1 MRADSIVLAIL
12 AFGFAWSMGA
22 HYTGACMGM
31 PYATGS
37 IRLWPALATMA
48 VLVMIGATFLSHRVL
63 TTVGGNLLEGPRLRT
78 SAASAIIAAAF
89 ILTTLYNRLKIPTST
104 IQILVFSIIG
114 AGLALHVE
122 IRWMTIARL
131 AVVWVAAPFV
141 AMALGFAFTRLLDRA
156 EVLRGKAAVVGEI
169 LVIAGA
175 IASLTMG
182 ANDVSNATAV
192 FITTGLSGLFV
203 AGVLGGAGL
212 AAGVIT
218 WGRPLLERVA
228 FEIVALDLPMA
239 SAAQLVQGLVV
250 LTAVVG
256 FGDFTSMN
264 QALVGAMAGAGIAR
278 GVETVRWTTLRAI
291 LKGWLVGPFS
301 GLVLA
306 YLFSSALRILKLA

>member
-250 LTAVVG
+250 LTAVLG